1 MTAISR
7 DQLAFAFYVGR
18 YSTDQRERFLDNCR
32 RYREELVALL
42 EPVVEGEGF
51 FYGEDEGGTPRSSGR
66 SLSQWLE
73 NIDQTG
79 LRVSM
84 VIAKERVLELSVE
97 NLLEAATRTFEL
109 LFPFVLLAIS
119 EDPMPEIIEYIG
131 EERDG
136 SKPEPEYSIEQL
148 SRDTGIGEDKLRR
161 WVRAI
166 ERKGQ
171 AIFYGPPG
179 TGKTFIA
186 QHLAKHLIG
195 GGDGFYDLVQFHPS
209 YSYEDFVQGIR
220 PESRDGSL
228 SYPVVPGRF
237 KEFCREAA
245 KRNNLCVLIVDEIN
259 RADLSRVFGELMYLL
274 EYREEEVPLAGGGKF
289 RIPEN
294 VRLIGT
300 MNTADRSI
308 ALVDHALRRRFA
320 FLELYPDY
328 DLLRKYHSKTGFPVE
343 GLIEELRKLNRRIDD
358 RHYEVGIT
366 FFLHQHLEAE
376 LEDIWRMEIEPYL
389 EEYFFDRPPVVDE
402 YRWERIGGT
411 LTP

>member
-1 MTAISR
+1 
-7 DQLAFAFYVGR
+7 
-18 YSTDQRERFLDNCR
+18 
-32 RYREELVALL
+32 
-42 EPVVEGEGF
+42 
-51 FYGEDEGGTPRSSGR
+51 
-66 SLSQWLE
+66 
-73 NIDQTG
+73 
-79 LRVSM
+79 
-84 VIAKERVLELSVE
+84 
-97 NLLEAATRTFEL
+97 
-109 LFPFVLLAIS
+109 
-119 EDPMPEIIEYIG
+119 
-131 EERDG
+131 
-136 SKPEPEYSIEQL
+136 
-148 SRDTGIGEDKLRR
+148 
-161 WVRAI
+161 VRAI
-166 ERKGQ
+166 VRKGQ

-186 QHLAKHLIG
+186 QHLAKHLISG
-195 GGDGFYDLVQFHPS
+195 GNGFYDLVQFHPS

-220 PESRDGSL
+220 PKSRDGSL

-294 VRLIGT
+294 VRLIRT

-328 DLLRKYHSKTGFPVE
+328 DLLRKYQSKTGFPVE

-389 EEYFFDRPPVVDE
+389 EEYFFDRPAVVDE